1 MSTDLDISEFRT
13 SLIADIN
20 EARSGGSGGG
30 SPVLPDF
37 SENVFTDICTTWL
50 SEVAFTE
57 NPEVCHFER
66 SFGARTARSNGYG
79 ISDDEAVIDVYISCF
94 DGMGELGSIPPEEI
108 RRAGRHARTFI
119 EKATGD
125 LLESLDPS
133 HADYGMVERI
143 REIADDAGRYRVLIL
158 TDSRCSLNA
167 IDSEDIDGTPLSYE
181 VVDIERLYRLVQAGL
196 PRDEIVVDFTIYSDE
211 GLRCLH
217 APEISQ
223 DYEAYLALIPGEILF
238 QLYDRY
244 GPLLLEKNVRSFL
257 QARGKVNRGIRDT
270 LRTRPD
276 RFMAYNNG
284 IVATVDEIEV
294 RHDAETGARHITA
307 VKGLQIVNGGQ
318 TTASIHRARRNDKVD
333 LSTVYVPAK
342 ISLIEADRI
351 EEMVPAISLYANS
364 QNNIQMADFSA
375 NDPYHV
381 EMSRLSSQIW
391 CPGEQ
396 GRWFYERTRG
406 EYEVEK
412 SRTART
418 PAQIK
423 KFNEKTP
430 RQRKFDKV
438 ELAKFLLSWEQK
450 PDKVS
455 LGGQK
460 CFAWFMQNHS
470 ETHSKG
476 WQPDETYYRRAI
488 AKAILYKQAVS
499 ITRKEA
505 FPAYRAQV
513 ATYVVAY
520 LSHRTGRQV
529 DLDAIWRKQE
539 LSDEIV
545 ELMRDWAY
553 GIRDAI
559 VETSNGKNVTEWCKK
574 AECWKAIRG
583 LDLPL
588 PSTLPPEIGGTTQ
601 DAGKGKGRERPADP
615 SLSPAEL
622 DAMHRCQGISA
633 QEWIAISQWG
643 AETGNLKDWQCGIAA
658 TLSGYAARDWAKAP
672 SVKQALR
679 GVEILN
685 IAEAEGAPFQNAPA
699 GSVRGT

>member
-1 MSTDLDISEFRT
+1 MSTDLDIAEFRK
-13 SLIADIN
+13 SLIADVN
-20 EARSGGSGGG
+20 EARTGGSAA
-30 SPVLPDF
+30 LPDF

-50 SEVAFTE
+50 SEVALTE

-66 SFGARTARSNGYG
+66 SFGTKTARSNGYG
-79 ISDDEAVIDVYISCF
+79 ISDDEDIVDVYIACF
-94 DGMGELGSIPPEEI
+94 DGTGDLGSIPPDEV

-119 EKATGD
+119 EKARGD

-143 REIADDAGRYRVLIL
+143 REVARETDRYRVFVL

-167 IDSEDIDGTPLSYE
+167 LDAEEVEGTPLDYE
-181 VVDIERLYRLVQAGL
+181 IVDVERLYRLVQAGL
-196 PRDEIVVDFTIYSDE
+196 PRDEIVVDFTSFAED

-217 APEISQ
+217 APEISE
-223 DYEAYLALIPGEILF
+223 DYDAYLALIPGEILF

-244 GPLLLEKNVRSFL
+244 GPRLLERNVRSFL

-284 IVATVDEIEV
+284 IVATVDDIEV
-294 RHDAETGARHITA
+294 SHDSHTGARHITA
-307 VKGLQIVNGGQ
+307 VRGLQIVNGGQ
-318 TTASIHRARRNDKVD
+318 TTASIHRARRNDRVD

-342 ISLIEADRI
+342 ISLIDASRI

-381 EMSRLSSQIW
+381 EMSRMSSQIW

-418 PAQIK
+418 PAQVK

-438 ELAKFLLSWEQK
+438 ELAKFILSWDQK

-460 CFAWFMQNHS
+460 SFAWFMQDLA

-488 AKAILYKQAVS
+488 AKAILYKQAIG

-513 ATYVVAY
+513 ATYLVAY

-529 DLDAIWRKQE
+529 DLDGIWKRQE
-539 LSDEIV
+539 LSADLV
-545 ELMRDWAY
+545 ELMRGWAY
-553 GIRDAI
+553 LVRDAI
-559 VETSNGKNVTEWCKK
+559 VATANGRNVTEWCKK

-583 LDLPL
+583 LDLAL
-588 PSTLPPEIGGTTQ
+588 PSTLPPEIAGARQDDVGGRKG
-601 DAGKGKGRERPADP
+601 GKNPDT
-615 SLSPAEL
+615 SLTPAEL
-622 DAMHRCQGISA
+622 DAMHRCQAVSA
-633 QEWIAISQWG
+633 KDWIAVSQWG
-643 AETGNLKDWQCGIAA
+643 SETGNLQKWQCGIAA
-658 TLSGYAARDWAKAP
+658 TLSGYAAGDWAKAP
-672 SVKQALR
+672 SVKQAKY
-679 GVEILN
+679 GVEMLQL
-685 IAEAEGAPFQNAPA
+685 AAGEGGPLQDTPE
-699 GSVRGT
+699 

>member
-1 MSTDLDISEFRT
+1 MRQSLPEKKMSASLEVSEFRK

-20 EARSGGSGGG
+20 EARMGGS
-30 SPVLPDF
+30 SALPDF
-37 SENVFTDICTTWL
+37 SENVFTDICTGWL
-50 SEVAFTE
+50 SEAAFTE

-66 SFGARTARSNGYG
+66 SFGTRTARANGYG
-79 ISDDEAVIDVYISCF
+79 ISDDETIIDVYVSCF
-94 DGMGELGSIPPEEI
+94 DGSGELSLIPPEEI
-108 RRAGRHARTFI
+108 RRAARQARTFV
-119 EKATGD
+119 ERSNGS

-133 HADYGMVERI
+133 HADYGMVQRI
-143 REIADDAGRYRVLIL
+143 REVADEARRYRILIL

-167 IDSEDIDGTPLSYE
+167 LDAEDIDGTPLSYE
-181 VVDIERLYRLVQAGL
+181 IVDIERLYRLVQAGL
-196 PRDEIVVDFTIYSDE
+196 PRDEIVVDFTSFVTD

-217 APEISQ
+217 APEISE
-223 DYEAYLALIPGEILF
+223 DYDAYLALIPGEILY

-244 GPLLLEKNVRSFL
+244 GPRLLEKNVRSFL
-257 QARGKVNRGIRDT
+257 QARGKVNRGIRNT

-276 RFMAYNNG
+276 HFMAYNNG

-294 RHDAETGARHITA
+294 RYDPGTGARHITA

-333 LSTVYVPAK
+333 LSSVYVPAK
-342 ISLIEADRI
+342 ISLIQADRI

-375 NDPYHV
+375 NDPFHID
-381 EMSRLSSQIW
+381 MARLSSQIW

-412 SRTART
+412 LRTART

-430 RQRKFDKV
+430 RQRKFDKI

-450 PDKVS
+450 PDRVS

-460 CFAWFMQNHS
+460 CFAWFIQDHS
-470 ETHSKG
+470 ESHSKG
-476 WQPDETYYRRAI
+476 WQPDESYYRRAI
-488 AKAILYKQAVS
+488 AKAILYKQAVN
-499 ITRKEA
+499 ITRKET

-513 ATYVVAY
+513 ATYLVAY

-529 DLDAIWRKQE
+529 DLDMIWKNQMLSTE
-539 LSDEIV
+539 LV
-545 ELMRDWAY
+545 ELMREWAY
-553 GIRDAI
+553 NIRDAI
-559 VETSNGKNVTEWCKK
+559 VKTSNGKNVTEWCKK

-583 LDLPL
+583 IELPL
-588 PSTLPPEIGGTTQ
+588 PAILPPELGGTEPGSRAENGTR
-601 DAGKGKGRERPADP
+601 KIADN
-615 SLSPAEL
+615 SLTPAEI
-622 DAMHRCQGISA
+622 DAIHRCQGISA

-643 AETGNLKDWQCGIAA
+643 RETGNLKDWQCGIAA
-658 TLSGYAARDWAKAP
+658 TLSGYAAQDWRRAP
-672 SVKQALR
+672 SPKQAAR
-679 GVEILN
+679 GLEILQ
-685 IAEAEGAPFQNAPA
+685 IVEAEGAPLGQ
-699 GSVRGT
+699 